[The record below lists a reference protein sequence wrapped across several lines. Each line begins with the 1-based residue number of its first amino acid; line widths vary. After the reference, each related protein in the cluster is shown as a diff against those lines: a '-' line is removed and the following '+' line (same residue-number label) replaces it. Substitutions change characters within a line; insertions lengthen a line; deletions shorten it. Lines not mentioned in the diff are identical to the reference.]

1 MARKITKRQQQ
12 IYDFIKEYQQEKG
25 YPPSVREMASAV
37 GLSSPSTVHA
47 HLSALEARGLLKRDA
62 TKPRALELF
71 NEDGSSVSISK
82 SDEPTAPRGTV
93 SLPLVGRVAAGIPIL
108 AEQNIEDTFTIPTEI
123 ATDQGSFI
131 LEVHGSSMI
140 NVGIFNGDYIIVREQ
155 KSAMNGEIVVA
166 MIDGS
171 ATVKTFYKEQGRVR
185 LQPENDTMEPIYAT
199 NPVILGKS
207 RRLDAPVL
215 VMQKRITIF
224 DTVRGFTMI
233 SMAGFHACYD
243 LAYLYG
249 WDMPWFTQSAF
260 QDIWRAASAGYF
272 LFIAGW
278 MCTLSRNNIKRAAK
292 YALAA
297 LVVWLATTLVSVDD
311 SVNFGIIYCMAACT
325 GIVALTDPVLKK
337 ITARWAC
344 PYALC
349 CS

>member
-71 NEDGSSVSISK
+71 DEDGSSVSISK
-82 SDEPTAPRGTV
+82 SDEPTVPRGTV

-123 ATDQGSFI
+123 ATEQGSFI
-131 LEVHGSSMI
+131 LEVHGNSMI
-140 NVGIFNGDYIIVREQ
+140 NVVREQ

-199 NPVILGKS
+199 NPTILGKVVGLM
-207 RRLDAPVL
+207 RR
-215 VMQKRITIF
+215 F
-224 DTVRGFTMI
+224 
-233 SMAGFHACYD
+233 S
-243 LAYLYG
+243 
-249 WDMPWFTQSAF
+249 
-260 QDIWRAASAGYF
+260 
-272 LFIAGW
+272 
-278 MCTLSRNNIKRAAK
+278 
-292 YALAA
+292 
-297 LVVWLATTLVSVDD
+297 
-311 SVNFGIIYCMAACT
+311 
-325 GIVALTDPVLKK
+325 
-337 ITARWAC
+337 
-344 PYALC
+344 
-349 CS
+349 